1 MLLDCQ
7 SEPHYVSAAKL
18 IHADFIFAHRDKYE
32 LIGEKDGVMPFKTT
46 DNVQDEEL

>member
-1 MLLDCQ
+1 MLLDFQ

-18 IHADFIFAHRDKYE
+18 IHADFIFANRDKYE
-32 LIGEKDGVMPFKTT
+32 LIGEKDGVMLFKTT